1 MIPMY
6 IFMMCIWSSIPYHLI
21 LLFFV
26 INIVVCLQPE
36 NLVNEGERP
45 KQKGNLVRAH
55 NGMVSEFILIGTFH
69 VPQYFNF
76 RLV

>member
-1 MIPMY
+1 MVLHPIP
-6 IFMMCIWSSIPYHLI
+6 FDL
-21 LLFFV
+21 V
-26 INIVVCLQPE
+26 IIVVSIVVCLQPE
-36 NLVNEGERP
+36 TLVNEGERP
-45 KQKGNLVRAH
+45 KQKGNLVWAH

>member
-1 MIPMY
+1 MVLHPIP
-6 IFMMCIWSSIPYHLI
+6 FDL
-21 LLFFV
+21 V
-26 INIVVCLQPE
+26 IIVISIVVCLQPE
-36 NLVNEGERP
+36 PLVNEGERP

-76 RLV
+76 RFV